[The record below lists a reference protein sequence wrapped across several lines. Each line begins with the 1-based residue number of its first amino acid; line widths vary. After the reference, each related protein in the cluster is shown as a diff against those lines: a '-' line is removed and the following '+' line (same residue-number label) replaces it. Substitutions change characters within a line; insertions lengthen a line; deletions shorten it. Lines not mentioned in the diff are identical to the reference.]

1 MSWNF
6 SRFFG
11 QKEPTSADIAT
22 ERLHVLL
29 VTSEGAR
36 LNSRL
41 TAQRLEE
48 MKLEIAQV
56 IGRYVGAVQSDDI
69 KIEQRKEDNMD
80 VLEMSVSLNDVKE

>member
-1 MSWNF
+1 MSW
-6 SRFFG
+6 SIGRLWG
-11 QKEPTSADIAT
+11 QREPTSAEIAT

-41 TAQRLEE
+41 TSQRLEE